1 MLDFYYERK
10 DAELE
15 KLVKD
20 VLSNE
25 KMWGQKLSDIEGL
38 KEAVSHDLAIIRG
51 VGALEAYKSCIN
63 AVKAVKT
70 A

>member
-1 MLDFYYERK
+1 M
-10 DAELE
+10 ELE
-15 KLVKD
+15 ELVKD

-25 KMWGQKLSDIEGL
+25 QMWGQNLRKIEGL
-38 KEAVSHDLAIIRG
+38 TEAVVADLAIIRG
-51 VGALEAYKSCIN
+51 AGALEAYKSCIN